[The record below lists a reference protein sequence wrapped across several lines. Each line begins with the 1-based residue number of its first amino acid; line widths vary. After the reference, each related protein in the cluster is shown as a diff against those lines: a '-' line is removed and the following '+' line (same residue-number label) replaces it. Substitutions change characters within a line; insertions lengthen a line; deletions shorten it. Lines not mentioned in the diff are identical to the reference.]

1 MLRRA
6 LSLSLLSVL
15 SVLIAAASAPPAHAD
30 AEATRFAALLRDTA
44 PAFVTVKVVTKTS
57 MQMGGKSAD
66 QESRVEVPGVVVD
79 AGGLIMA
86 SIVPFAPERLMKLF
100 ARGAS
105 ERLPQW
111 KTVPNDIEVLFEQD
125 EQEHRAFLAATDS
138 NLGVVFLQLEEPAG
152 LKLKAVDFSHPAV
165 AALGDLVVAVSRLGK
180 EYDSTAY
187 FETSRISGEIN
198 RPRRAWVIDHG
209 LPTLGLPIFSP
220 AGGVLG
226 LLALVDPGLE
236 EADGSMDPSFSVVM
250 SMLTGGGG
258 VRFFVVPAPAVA
270 AVIDQARQQAAQKAA
285 DRAATK
291 KTAPRPSQP
300 SPPSSPP
307 PSSPPPPP
315 PPPGRR

>member
-1 MLRRA
+1 MAAEEDSLVRRRA
-6 LSLSLLSVL
+6 LSLSVLSVL
-15 SVLIAAASAPPAHAD
+15 SLLIAAACALPAHAD
-30 AEATRFAALLRDTA
+30 AEAARFAALLRDTA

-57 MQMGGKSAD
+57 MQRGGRSDD

-105 ERLPQW
+105 ERLPQL

-125 EQEHRAFLAATDS
+125 EKEHRAFLAATDS

-152 LKLKAVDFSHPAV
+152 LKLRAVDFSHPAV

-187 FETSRISGEIN
+187 FETTRISGEIN

-209 LPTLGLPIFSP
+209 LPTLGLPIFSS

-226 LLALVDPGLE
+226 ILAIVDPGLE
-236 EADGSMDPSFSVVM
+236 EADASADPSFSVVM

-258 VRFFVVPAPAVA
+258 VRFFVVPAPAIA

-285 DRAATK
+285 ERAAVK
-291 KTAPRPSQP
+291 KA
-300 SPPSSPP
+300 
-307 PSSPPPPP
+307 
-315 PPPGRR
+315 PPG

>member
-1 MLRRA
+1 VAGKEDWLVIPRA
-6 LSLSLLSVL
+6 LAPSVL
-15 SVLIAAASAPPAHAD
+15 SVLIVLIGAAVCALPVHAD

-100 ARGAS
+100 ARGAA
-105 ERLPQW
+105 EKMPQL

-125 EQEHRAFLAATDS
+125 EKEHRAFLAATDS
-138 NLGVVFLQLEEPAG
+138 NLGVVFLQLEEPEG
-152 LKLKAVDFSHPAV
+152 LKLRAIDFSHPAG

-187 FETSRISGEIN
+187 FETTRISGEITK
-198 RPRRAWVIDHG
+198 PRKAWVIDHG

-226 LLALVDPGLE
+226 VLAIVDPGLA
-236 EADGSMDPSFSVVM
+236 EADSSTDTSFSMAM

-285 DRAATK
+285 ERAAAK
-291 KTAPRPSQP
+291 KAAPRPSPP
-300 SPPSSPP
+300 SPPS
-307 PSSPPPPP
+307 
-315 PPPGRR
+315 PPGRP

>member
-1 MLRRA
+1 MMAASGLERVRGGSLVRRRA
-6 LSLSLLSVL
+6 LTPSVL
-15 SVLIAAASAPPAHAD
+15 SVLIGASCALPVHGD

-105 ERLPQW
+105 EKMPQL
-111 KTVPNDIEVLFEQD
+111 KTVPTDIEVLFEQD
-125 EQEHRAFLAATDS
+125 EKEHRAFLAATDS
-138 NLGVVFLQLEEPAG
+138 NLGVVFLQLEEPGG
-152 LKLKAVDFSHPAV
+152 LKLRAVDFSHPAG

-187 FETSRISGEIN
+187 FETTRISGEIT

-209 LPTLGLPIFSP
+209 LPTLGLPVFSP

-226 LLALVDPGLE
+226 ILAMVDPGLA
-236 EADGSMDPSFSVVM
+236 EADSSTDTSFSMAM

-270 AVIDQARQQAAQKAA
+270 AVIDQARQQSAQKAA
-285 DRAATK
+285 ERAAAK
-291 KTAPRPSQP
+291 QAA
-300 SPPSSPP
+300 PP
-307 PSSPPPPP
+307 PS

>member
-1 MLRRA
+1 MVRRT
-6 LSLSLLSVL
+6 LSLSVL
-15 SVLIAAASAPPAHAD
+15 SVLIGAASALPVHAD

-44 PAFVTVKVVTKTS
+44 PSFVTVKVVTKTS
-57 MQMGGKSAD
+57 LHMGGKSAD
-66 QESRVEVPGVVVD
+66 QESRIEVPGVVVD

-100 ARGAS
+100 ARG
-105 ERLPQW
+105 ERMPQS

-125 EQEHRAFLAATDS
+125 EKEHRAFLAATDS

-152 LKLKAVDFSHPAV
+152 LKLRAVDFSHPAV

-187 FETSRISGEIN
+187 FETTRISGEIN

-226 LLALVDPGLE
+226 ILGIVDPGLD
-236 EADGSMDPSFSVVM
+236 EADASTDPSFSVAM

-285 DRAATK
+285 ERAAAK
-291 KTAPRPSQP
+291 KAA
-300 SPPSSPP
+300 
-307 PSSPPPPP
+307 PPPPP
-315 PPPGRR
+315 PPPSPPP

>member
-1 MLRRA
+1 LLVRRRA
-6 LSLSLLSVL
+6 LSLSVLSVL
-15 SVLIAAASAPPAHAD
+15 SVLIEAACALPAHAD
-30 AEATRFAALLRDTA
+30 AESTRFAALLRDTA

-57 MQMGGKSAD
+57 MQRGGRSDD

-105 ERLPQW
+105 ARMPQL

-125 EQEHRAFLAATDS
+125 EKEHRAFLAATDS

-152 LKLKAVDFSHPAV
+152 LKLRAVDFSHPAV

-226 LLALVDPGLE
+226 ILAIVDPGLE
-236 EADGSMDPSFSVVM
+236 EADASTDPSFSAVM

-258 VRFFVVPAPAVA
+258 IRFFVVPAPAVA

-285 DRAATK
+285 ERAAPK
-291 KTAPRPSQP
+291 KA
-300 SPPSSPP
+300 
-307 PSSPPPPP
+307 
-315 PPPGRR
+315 PPG

>member
-1 MLRRA
+1 VHRA
-6 LSLSLLSVL
+6 LAL
-15 SVLIAAASAPPAHAD
+15 SVLIGAACVLPVHGD
-30 AEATRFAALLRDTA
+30 TEAARFAALLRDTA

-105 ERLPQW
+105 EKMPQV
-111 KTVPNDIEVLFEQD
+111 KTVPTDIEVLFEQD
-125 EQEHRAFLAATDS
+125 EKEHRAFLAATDS
-138 NLGVVFLQLEEPAG
+138 NLGVVFLQLEEPGG
-152 LKLKAVDFSHPAV
+152 LKLRAVDFSHPAG

-187 FETSRISGEIN
+187 FETTRISGEIT

-209 LPTLGLPIFSP
+209 LPTLGLPVFSP

-226 LLALVDPGLE
+226 ILAMVDPGLA
-236 EADGSMDPSFSVVM
+236 EADSSTDTSFSMAM

-270 AVIDQARQQAAQKAA
+270 AVIDQARQQSAQKTAE
-285 DRAATK
+285 RAAAK
-291 KTAPRPSQP
+291 QAAPRPS
-300 SPPSSPP
+300 PPS
-307 PSSPPPPP
+307 

>member
-1 MLRRA
+1 MMADKTTLPPQAVGSKEDSLVVRRA
-6 LSLSLLSVL
+6 HSLSVL
-15 SVLIAAASAPPAHAD
+15 SVLTVLIGAACALPVHGD

-86 SIVPFAPERLMKLF
+86 SIVPFAHERLMKL
-100 ARGAS
+100 
-105 ERLPQW
+105 QW

-125 EQEHRAFLAATDS
+125 EKEHRAFLAATDS
-138 NLGVVFLQLEEPAG
+138 NLGVAFLQLEEPAG
-152 LKLKAVDFSHPAV
+152 LKLRAVDFSHPAV
-165 AALGDLVVAVSRLGK
+165 AALGDEVVAVSRLGK

-187 FETSRISGEIN
+187 FETTRISGEIN

-226 LLALVDPGLE
+226 ILAIVDPGLA
-236 EADGSMDPSFSVVM
+236 EADSTTDRSFSAVM

-285 DRAATK
+285 EREAAK
-291 KTAPRPSQP
+291 KAA
-300 SPPSSPP
+300 
-307 PSSPPPPP
+307 
-315 PPPGRR
+315 PPG

>member
-1 MLRRA
+1 MMGRGSISPSA
-6 LSLSLLSVL
+6 LSALSFL
-15 SVLIAAASAPPAHAD
+15 SVLIGAAASAPPVQAD
-30 AEATRFAALLRDTA
+30 AEAARFAALLRETA

-66 QESRVEVPGVVVD
+66 QESRIEIPGVVVD

-86 SIVPFAPERLMKLF
+86 SIVPFAPDRLMKLF
-100 ARGAS
+100 NHGAA
-105 ERLPQW
+105 ERMPQW

-125 EQEHRAFLAATDS
+125 EKEHRAFLAATDS

-152 LKLKAVDFSHPAV
+152 LKLKTVDFSHPAGV
-165 AALGDLVVAVSRLGK
+165 ALGDLVVAVSRLGK

-187 FETSRISGEIN
+187 FETTRISGEIT

-209 LPTLGLPIFSP
+209 LPTLGLPIFSA

-226 LLALVDPGLE
+226 ILAIVDPGLA
-236 EADGSMDPSFSVVM
+236 EADSSSDTSYSMAM

-258 VRFFVVPAPAVA
+258 LRFFVVPAPAVA

-285 DRAATK
+285 ERAAAK
-291 KTAPRPSQP
+291 QAP
-300 SPPSSPP
+300 PPPSPP
-307 PSSPPPPP
+307 PSSPP
-315 PPPGRR
+315 GRR

>member
-1 MLRRA
+1 MRRRA
-6 LSLSLLSVL
+6 LTL
-15 SVLIAAASAPPAHAD
+15 SVLIGAACALPAHGD
-30 AEATRFAALLRDTA
+30 TEATRFAALLRDTA

-100 ARGAS
+100 ARGAA
-105 ERLPQW
+105 EKMPQL
-111 KTVPNDIEVLFEQD
+111 KTVPTDIEVLFEQD
-125 EQEHRAFLAATDS
+125 EKEHRAFVAATDS
-138 NLGVVFLQLEEPAG
+138 NLGVVFLQLEEPGG
-152 LKLKAVDFSHPAV
+152 LKLRAVDFSHPAG

-187 FETSRISGEIN
+187 FETTRISGEIT

-209 LPTLGLPIFSP
+209 LPTLGLPVFSP

-226 LLALVDPGLE
+226 ILAMVDPGLA
-236 EADGSMDPSFSVVM
+236 EADSSTDTSSFSMAM

-285 DRAATK
+285 ERAAAK
-291 KTAPRPSQP
+291 KAAPRPPQP
-300 SPPSSPP
+300 SPPS
-307 PSSPPPPP
+307 PSSPP
-315 PPPGRR
+315 GRR

>member
-1 MLRRA
+1 MRRRA
-6 LSLSLLSVL
+6 LTPSVL
-15 SVLIAAASAPPAHAD
+15 SVLIGAACALPAHGD
-30 AEATRFAALLRDTA
+30 TEATRFAALLRDTA

-100 ARGAS
+100 ARGAA
-105 ERLPQW
+105 EKMPQL
-111 KTVPNDIEVLFEQD
+111 KTVPTDIEVLFEQD
-125 EQEHRAFLAATDS
+125 EKEHRAFVAATDS
-138 NLGVVFLQLEEPAG
+138 NLGVVFLQLEEPGG
-152 LKLKAVDFSHPAV
+152 LKLRAVDFSHPAG

-187 FETSRISGEIN
+187 FETTRISGEIT

-209 LPTLGLPIFSP
+209 LPTLGLPVFSP

-226 LLALVDPGLE
+226 ILAMVDPGLA
-236 EADGSMDPSFSVVM
+236 EADSSTDTSSFSMAM

-285 DRAATK
+285 ERAAAK
-291 KTAPRPSQP
+291 QAAPRPSPP
-300 SPPSSPP
+300 SPPS
-307 PSSPPPPP
+307 

>member
-1 MLRRA
+1 MAAEPARLRGRPFPLVLA
-6 LSLSLLSVL
+6 SCVLLG
-15 SVLIAAASAPPAHAD
+15 AACAPPVHGD
-30 AEATRFAALLRDTA
+30 AEAPRFAALLRETA

-57 MQMGGKSAD
+57 MQRGGKSAD
-66 QESRVEVPGVVVD
+66 KESRVEVPGVVVD

-100 ARGAS
+100 AGGAS
-105 ERLPQW
+105 ERMPQW
-111 KTVPNDIEVLFEQD
+111 KTVPSDIEVLFEQD
-125 EQEHRAFLAATDS
+125 EKEHRAFLAATDS

-152 LKLKAVDFSHPAV
+152 LKLRAVDFSHPAV

-187 FETSRISGEIN
+187 FETTRISGEIN

-209 LPTLGLPIFSP
+209 LPTLGLPIFSA

-226 LLALVDPGLE
+226 ILAIVDPGVGD
-236 EADGSMDPSFSVVM
+236 ADVSTDPSFSMAM
-250 SMLTGGGG
+250 SFLTGGGG

-285 DRAATK
+285 ERAAAK
-291 KTAPRPSQP
+291 K
-300 SPPSSPP
+300 
-307 PSSPPPPP
+307 
-315 PPPGRR
+315 PPG

>member
-1 MLRRA
+1 MRRRA
-6 LSLSLLSVL
+6 LSLSVL
-15 SVLIAAASAPPAHAD
+15 SVLIEAACALPVHGD
-30 AEATRFAALLRDTA
+30 AEAPRFAALLRDTA

-57 MQMGGKSAD
+57 MHMGGKSAD

-86 SIVPFAPERLMKLF
+86 SIVPFAPERLMKLL
-100 ARGAS
+100 RGAS
-105 ERLPQW
+105 ERMPQS

-125 EQEHRAFLAATDS
+125 EKEHRAFLAATDS

-152 LKLKAVDFSHPAV
+152 LKLRAVDFSHPAV

-187 FETSRISGEIN
+187 FETTRISGEIN

-209 LPTLGLPIFSP
+209 LPTLGLPIFSA

-226 LLALVDPGLE
+226 ILAIVDPGLE
-236 EADGSMDPSFSVVM
+236 EADSSTDPSFSVVM

-285 DRAATK
+285 EREAAK
-291 KTAPRPSQP
+291 KAAPRPS
-300 SPPSSPP
+300 PPS
-307 PSSPPPPP
+307 
-315 PPPGRR
+315 PPPGRP

>member
-1 MLRRA
+1 VRRRA
-6 LSLSLLSVL
+6 LSLSVLSAL
-15 SVLIAAASAPPAHAD
+15 SVLIGAASALPAHGDAD
-30 AEATRFAALLRDTA
+30 ATRFAALLRDTA

-57 MQMGGKSAD
+57 MQMGGRSAD

-86 SIVPFAPERLMKLF
+86 SIVPFAPERLMRLF
-100 ARGAS
+100 GR
-105 ERLPQW
+105 ERMPQS

-125 EQEHRAFLAATDS
+125 EKEHRAFLAATDS

-152 LKLKAVDFSHPAV
+152 LKLKAVDFTHPAV

-187 FETSRISGEIN
+187 FETTRISGEIN

-226 LLALVDPGLE
+226 VLAIVDPGLE
-236 EADGSMDPSFSVVM
+236 EADASTDPSFSVVM

-270 AVIDQARQQAAQKAA
+270 SVIDQARQQAAQKAA
-285 DRAATK
+285 ERAAAK
-291 KTAPRPSQP
+291 KAAPRPSP
-300 SPPSSPP
+300 
-307 PSSPPPPP
+307 
-315 PPPGRR
+315 

>member
-1 MLRRA
+1 VVRRT
-6 LSLSLLSVL
+6 LSLSVL
-15 SVLIAAASAPPAHAD
+15 SVLIGAASALPVHAD

-44 PAFVTVKVVTKTS
+44 PSFVTVKVVTKTS
-57 MQMGGKSAD
+57 LHMGGKSAD
-66 QESRVEVPGVVVD
+66 QESRIEVPGVVVD

-100 ARGAS
+100 ARG
-105 ERLPQW
+105 ERMPQS

-125 EQEHRAFLAATDS
+125 EKEHRAFLAATDS

-152 LKLKAVDFSHPAV
+152 LKLRAVDFSHPAV

-187 FETSRISGEIN
+187 FETTRISGEIN

-226 LLALVDPGLE
+226 ILGIVDPGLD
-236 EADGSMDPSFSVVM
+236 EADASTDPSFSVAM

-285 DRAATK
+285 ERAAAK
-291 KTAPRPSQP
+291 KAA
-300 SPPSSPP
+300 
-307 PSSPPPPP
+307 PPPPP
-315 PPPGRR
+315 PPPSPPP

>member
-1 MLRRA
+1 
-6 LSLSLLSVL
+6 L
-15 SVLIAAASAPPAHAD
+15 SVLIGAASALPVHGD
-30 AEATRFAALLRDTA
+30 AEATRFASLLRDTA

-105 ERLPQW
+105 ERMLQW

-125 EQEHRAFLAATDS
+125 EKEHRAFVAATDS

-165 AALGDLVVAVSRLGK
+165 AALGELVVAVSRLGK
-180 EYDSTAY
+180 EYDSTVY
-187 FETSRISGEIN
+187 FETTRISGEIN

-226 LLALVDPGLE
+226 ILAIVDPGLE
-236 EADGSMDPSFSVVM
+236 EADASTDTSFSVVM

-285 DRAATK
+285 EREAAK
-291 KTAPRPSQP
+291 KATPRPSQPSQP
-300 SPPSSPP
+300 SPPS
-307 PSSPPPPP
+307 PSSPPS
-315 PPPGRR
+315 PPGRR